1 MDTGLSFTQ
10 ALHAM
15 KTILYLI
22 CLTFTLLSCSKD
34 KGCNEA
40 ESSVPAVIRSI
51 SGPDT
56 LSVGETVAI
65 IVEVAATDSF
75 CTKRAEGY
83 IIEVV
88 NDYVRIGATRIQ
100 NTADR
105 QHCDCVQTPTVKTLV
120 YFTPN
125 KKGKYRFGT
134 QKQNNDMSNANPDT
148 SIYAIVVP

>member
-1 MDTGLSFTQ
+1 
-10 ALHAM
+10 M
-15 KTILYLI
+15 KTILYLF
-22 CLTFTLLSCSKD
+22 CLPFILLSCSKD

-40 ESSVPAVIRSI
+40 ESSVPAIIRSI

-56 LSVGETVAI
+56 LAMGETVAI

-83 IIEVV
+83 IIDVV

-100 NTADR
+100 SAADR
-105 QHCDCVQTPTVKTLV
+105 QQCDCAQTSTVKTLV

-134 QKQNNDMSNANPDT
+134 QKQNNDMGNAGPDP
-148 SIYAIVVP
+148 SVYAIVVP